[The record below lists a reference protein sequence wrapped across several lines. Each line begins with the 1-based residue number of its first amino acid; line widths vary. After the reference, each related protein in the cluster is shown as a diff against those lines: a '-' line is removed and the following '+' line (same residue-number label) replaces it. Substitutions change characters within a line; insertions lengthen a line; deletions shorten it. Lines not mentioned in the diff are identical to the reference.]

1 MFYFQ
6 SLDTSN
12 GAGVSNEAVNELGVS
27 NGATKA
33 LATNNGSTKGIA
45 TNNGETASDQEN
57 GSNREKSRSSKVFV
71 AEGSIICVSKPVIMI
86 EFQPITALPG
96 ETVLKT
102 IKPTATVTS
111 IKGLALERLK
121 NMVSPDVMLDP
132 KLITVQTGDGIELK
146 SNQSLVDFILPYYV
160 TLIVHYPED
169 RFTFKPLKSLE
180 LDLDDDFLSILHSE
194 ND

>member
-12 GAGVSNEAVNELGVS
+12 GAGASNEAVNELGAS
-27 NGATKA
+27 NGATKG
-33 LATNNGSTKGIA
+33 LA

-57 GSNREKSRSSKVFV
+57 GSNREKSRPSKIFV

-102 IKPTATVTS
+102 IRPTATVTS

-160 TLIVHYPED
+160 TLIVHYSED